1 MESLAKEYEVR
12 TSKLKKT
19 VTAKRGYLKALQM
32 DIQKYQKKNEEI
44 VTQINEKL
52 RNHEKLVDLIEP
64 NKINI
69 EDLSWSQK
77 NVDVQE

>member
-1 MESLAKEYEVR
+1 MLESLAKEYEVR
-12 TSKLKKT
+12 ASKLKKT

-44 VTQINEKL
+44 VTQIMDKIK
-52 RNHEKLVDLIEP
+52 NHDHLVDLIEP

-69 EDLSWSQK
+69 EDINWARKKL
-77 NVDVQE
+77 DV